1 MPYIAIEKGLDNL
14 TDYLVQQGYNIDE
27 FYADV
32 KNNPEYFNKY
42 DAVVTNSSN
51 PNVLDIK
58 DDETNATGVNGDFLG
73 TQDAISSVS
82 AVNSDI
88 LNPNNTG
95 LNEMTSSVPV
105 VPANNLTP
113 EEVNQKLNDLK

>member
-14 TDYLVQQGYNIDE
+14 TDYLIQQGYNIDE

-42 DAVVTNSSN
+42 DAVVTNTSN
-51 PNVLDIK
+51 QNVLDIK
-58 DDETNATGVNGDFLG
+58 DDETNASGINGDFLG
-73 TQDAISSVS
+73 TQDAISPVS

-88 LNPNNTG
+88 LNSNDTG
-95 LNEMTSSVPV
+95 LNGVSSSVPV
-105 VPANNLTP
+105 VSANNLTP
-113 EEVNQKLNDLK
+113 EEVKEKLNDLK